1 MSSPPLPIVPGSCLI
16 VELPEPL
23 RAKLASLGVG
33 EAQSIVS
40 ALEWSSRQ
48 GLSDVAGILAG
59 LLDPSTSTRALF
71 LAADAGHL
79 DCVKSLLPT
88 SSPADIFAARRA
100 AVLQRNE
107 ACLALLLAPPND
119 GEVEHMLLRIA
130 ASNDSHAC
138 CALLLPLSSP
148 SLAFPGALDCA
159 AEIGFHRIADLILE
173 KLSELPVDQSRAALR
188 EARTRGLRSAES
200 LISTLVERL
209 VEQGSIAEASLP
221 PAFKAPHPRR
231 L

>member
-1 MSSPPLPIVPGSCLI
+1 MPNLPRPIVPGSCLI

-23 RAKLASLGVG
+23 RAKLAALGVE

-48 GLSDVAGILAG
+48 GLSDVAGILAE

-79 DCVKSLLPT
+79 DCVKALLPT

-100 AVLQRNE
+100 AVLQRNK

-138 CALLLPLSSP
+138 CALLLPRSSP
-148 SLAFPGALDCA
+148 ALAFPGTLDCA
-159 AEIGFHRIADLILE
+159 AELGFHRIADLVLQ
-173 KLSELPVDQSRAALR
+173 KLSELPVEQSQAALS
-188 EARTRGLRSAES
+188 EARARGLRSATA
-200 LISTLVERL
+200 LISTLVDRL
-209 VEQGSIAEASLP
+209 VEQGAIADAAPP
-221 PAFKAPHPRR
+221 PASKLPHPPR